1 MTKVR
6 GVNRNSKETEHDKAI
21 HGGTSPICKISP
33 TIFSYIL
40 FVISKNL
47 NNEININKR
56 RIKMKE
62 LTKREEV
69 LFKKREEEWAKRRKV
84 LLNAIFQ
91 KLEYY
96 PNSDLEKLVKDLYHS
111 DRQVNDLT
119 GLENIH

>member
-1 MTKVR
+1 M
-6 GVNRNSKETEHDKAI
+6 N
-21 HGGTSPICKISP
+21 
-33 TIFSYIL
+33 
-40 FVISKNL
+40 
-47 NNEININKR
+47 
-56 RIKMKE
+56 E

-69 LFKKREEEWAKRRKV
+69 LFKKREKEWAKRRKV

>member
-1 MTKVR
+1 M
-6 GVNRNSKETEHDKAI
+6 N
-21 HGGTSPICKISP
+21 
-33 TIFSYIL
+33 
-40 FVISKNL
+40 
-47 NNEININKR
+47 
-56 RIKMKE
+56 E

>member
-1 MTKVR
+1 M
-6 GVNRNSKETEHDKAI
+6 N
-21 HGGTSPICKISP
+21 
-33 TIFSYIL
+33 
-40 FVISKNL
+40 
-47 NNEININKR
+47 
-56 RIKMKE
+56 E

-96 PNSDLEKLVKDLYHS
+96 PNNDLEKLVKDLYHS

>member
-1 MTKVR
+1 
-6 GVNRNSKETEHDKAI
+6 
-21 HGGTSPICKISP
+21 
-33 TIFSYIL
+33 
-40 FVISKNL
+40 
-47 NNEININKR
+47 
-56 RIKMKE
+56 MKE

-96 PNSDLEKLVKDLYHS
+96 PNNDLEKLVKDLYHS

>member
-1 MTKVR
+1 
-6 GVNRNSKETEHDKAI
+6 
-21 HGGTSPICKISP
+21 
-33 TIFSYIL
+33 
-40 FVISKNL
+40 
-47 NNEININKR
+47 
-56 RIKMKE
+56 MKE